1 MIYRVGSPK
10 KVTCVIVYS
19 PSCLSKHRGHSFINT
34 NEDVSMKPERFW
46 FLHWK
51 YSKTSNI
58 FKKIRHFILQHCT
71 CTVL

>member
-10 KVTCVIVYS
+10 KVTSVIIYS

-46 FLHWK
+46 FLH
-51 YSKTSNI
+51 
-58 FKKIRHFILQHCT
+58 
-71 CTVL
+71 